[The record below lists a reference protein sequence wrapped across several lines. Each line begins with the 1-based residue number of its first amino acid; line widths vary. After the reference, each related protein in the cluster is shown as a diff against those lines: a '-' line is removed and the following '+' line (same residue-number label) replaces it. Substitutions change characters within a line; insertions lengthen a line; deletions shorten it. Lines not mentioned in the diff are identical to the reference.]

1 MWTIWMIVIWIDYLY
16 LLFQLLVHILIWLLN
31 NLLFNLSLIN
41 IFIILLLI
49 FISFHFN
56 IILKCPLWRFQIYL
70 TNLIILEKYISFN
83 FYLSLLRL
91 EWFMIKILV
100 WFFFQLNI
108 CWLESLLDIIII
120 ISIAFFRCHY

>member
-1 MWTIWMIVIWIDYLY
+1 MWTVWMIVIWIDYLY

-56 IILKCPLWRFQIYL
+56 IILKCPLWRLQIYL

-83 FYLSLLRL
+83 FNLSLLRM